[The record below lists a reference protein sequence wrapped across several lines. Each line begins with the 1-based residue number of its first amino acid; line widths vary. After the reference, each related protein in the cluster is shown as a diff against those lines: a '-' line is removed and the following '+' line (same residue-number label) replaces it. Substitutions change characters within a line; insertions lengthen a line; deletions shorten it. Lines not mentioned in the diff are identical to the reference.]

1 MGINICYGNDSV
13 RYGWM
18 AASINTL
25 ISQADE
31 TVDVQKFKGRI
42 CSVSQQAHHSQLH
55 LNFIKHV
62 TPKHEH
68 HHDFCFVFIKLTI

>member
-31 TVDVQKFKGRI
+31 TVDV
-42 CSVSQQAHHSQLH
+42 L
-55 LNFIKHV
+55 
-62 TPKHEH
+62 
-68 HHDFCFVFIKLTI
+68 KLVEYV

>member
-31 TVDVQKFKGRI
+31 TVDVLKFKGRI
-42 CSVSQQAHHSQLH
+42 CLVSFTTSTSFSAPLELH
-55 LNFIKHV
+55 
-62 TPKHEH
+62 
-68 HHDFCFVFIKLTI
+68 